1 MTETTDKRSRQ
12 FSLVM
17 YVKEKELQQILQSL
31 QLYHNL
37 KEYAYIYHNRDRDKQ
52 GNNKEIHAHVYLYFV
67 NARGIRGVY
76 YLLKSYT
83 DTNVM
88 IQVCKDRYV
97 LVNEYFIHKGE
108 KDKKQYDKS
117 EIYVSSEDFFEG
129 RREEEDRTLWLIQDI
144 VNNVNVTT
152 MIKRYGR
159 DYIINKAKYDYVA
172 ELVKA
177 EQQQSKEIIDNGL
190 EYKED

>member
-1 MTETTDKRSRQ
+1 MYKNSEKRSRQ

-17 YVKEKELQQILQSL
+17 YVKEKTLQQILQSL

-52 GNNKEIHAHVYLYFV
+52 GNNKEIHAHVYLYFI
-67 NARGIRGVY
+67 NARDIKGVY
-76 YLLKSYT
+76 YLLKWYT

-88 IQVCKDRYV
+88 IQVCKDRYA
-97 LVNEYFIHKGE
+97 LVNEYFIHKSE
-108 KDKKQYDKS
+108 KNKVQYDKS

-129 RREEEDRTLWLIQDI
+129 RREEEDRTLLLIQDI

-177 EQQQSKEIIDNGL
+177 EQQQSKEIIANGL
-190 EYKED
+190 KYKED